1 MKVSTMR
8 TMRMSGFVL
17 SLALVAAP
25 AAGQQTVE
33 DPAERAQ
40 ALADAELRAQLNAFN
55 YRLRDA
61 IERSGQ
67 RLADWAGEIAPGI
80 ELAFAAN
87 PVVEAT
93 PLPDNSVVFDVR
105 IPEILQTS
113 MMLVLRQWPR
123 SGTAGATPVGRGPV
137 SGTGAVPA
145 DPMTV
150 PPPGATERL
159 TPNEQYSNLVREEL
173 IEAIVDGAR
182 ILPIE
187 AGQWLHVAA
196 NGVDVAITNPLYRN
210 RSRKLILS
218 LKGEDLAAFRSGE
231 LSRDQIRTR
240 IVERR
245 F

>member
-1 MKVSTMR
+1 
-8 TMRMSGFVL
+8 MSGFVL
-17 SLALVAAP
+17 ALALVTAP
-25 AAGQQTVE
+25 AAGQEQ
-33 DPAERAQ
+33 PAEVAAARAQ
-40 ALADAELRAQLNAFN
+40 AVAEAELRAQLNAFS

-61 IERSGQ
+61 IDRSGQ

-93 PLPDNSVVFDVR
+93 PLPDESVVFEVR

-113 MMLVLRQWPR
+113 MMMVLRQWPR
-123 SGTAGATPVGRGPV
+123 SGTPGATPVGRGPV
-137 SGTGAVPA
+137 TGTGAVAP
-145 DPMTV
+145 DPMAV
-150 PPPGATERL
+150 PPPGASDRV
-159 TPNEQYSNLVREEL
+159 TPNEQYSNLVRDEL

-187 AGQWLHVAA
+187 TGQWLHVAA

-218 LKGEDLAAFRSGE
+218 LKGEDLAAFRRGE
-231 LSRDQIRTR
+231 ISRDEVRTR
-240 IVERR
+240 IIERR